1 MRIRLKPLGFIP
13 VTSSQMTQGVE
24 MTVRKTVTFTVLVLL
39 TAGAS
44 LAVDSDAV
52 ARASAQI
59 SKGDADLKKSNYT
72 EAERRYRKAAEIAP
86 EIPSAYLGLGASLV
100 GQRRYD
106 EALEALTEAEN
117 RYVEYDRLVEESGRL
132 AIAGMED
139 TERKVETLTGTYK
152 VDQHGPSNQLLS
164 TRQVAEL
171 NFSGESSIPAQ
182 LYFLQGV
189 ASLRT
194 GQKVAGIENLQHCL
208 EIDNT
213 HGLAHYNLAV
223 ALLSINRIEEA
234 ADHLEK
240 AMAEGV
246 EPPQQLVAEI
256 DARSRERALADAS
269 QPAAGQK
276 VD

>member
-1 MRIRLKPLGFIP
+1 
-13 VTSSQMTQGVE
+13 
-24 MTVRKTVTFTVLVLL
+24 MTVRRAVMFTVLVLL
-39 TAGAS
+39 TAGSS

-52 ARASAQI
+52 ARANAQI
-59 SKGDADLKKSNYT
+59 ARGDVDLKKSNYT
-72 EAERRYRKAAEIAP
+72 EAEKRYRKAAEIAP

-106 EALEALTEAEN
+106 EALEVLAEAESL
-117 RYVEYDRLVEESGRL
+117 YVEYDRLAEESSRL
-132 AIAGMED
+132 AIASMED
-139 TERKVETLTGTYK
+139 TERKVETLTETYK

-171 NFSGESSIPAQ
+171 NFSGESSIPAH
-182 LYFLQGV
+182 LYYLQGV

-194 GQKVAGIENLQHCL
+194 GQKVAGIEQLQHCL
-208 EIDNT
+208 EIDRT

-240 AMAEGV
+240 ATTEGV

-256 DARSRERALADAS
+256 DARSRERALAGAS
-269 QPAAGQK
+269 HPAAGQK